1 MSDNPSRAKFSGV
14 FQSLGNI
21 WNRAVDDD
29 VADLAAQISFYFVL
43 SIFPFFL
50 VMATVIGS
58 LPMTKLWPTFVSW
71 IVVYLPSESRDFIF
85 HLISNL
91 GDGTTGA
98 LSFGLL
104 TTVWGASA
112 GFVSL
117 MESLT
122 TVYGS
127 NDTRSYWH
135 KHALAVFFT
144 FLAAL
149 FVLACFGV
157 MTIGRWG
164 ATQFITYS
172 WQTNVPI
179 GIWVVAR
186 WAATL
191 ALMCLGVGAVNYL
204 LPAVKRRWRWMSEGK
219 AFAVITLLLAIAGLN
234 VYVKRFSSYPTV
246 YGTLGGF
253 IVLVLWIYIASLI
266 LLIGAEI
273 DREVEQARNEN
284 QG

>member
-1 MSDNPSRAKFSGV
+1 MSENSSHGKSSDF
-14 FQSLGNI
+14 FHSLGNI
-21 WNRAVDDD
+21 WNQVVADDL
-29 VADLAAQISFYFVL
+29 VDLAAQISFYFVL
-43 SIFPFFL
+43 SLFPFFL
-50 VMATVIGS
+50 VMAAVVGS
-58 LPMTKLWPTFVSW
+58 LPMTKLWPSFVAW

-91 GDGTTGA
+91 GDGTTGV

-104 TTVWGASA
+104 TTVWSASA

-122 TVYGS
+122 TAYGS
-127 NDTRSYWH
+127 VDTRSYWR

-144 FLAAL
+144 FLSAI

-164 ATQFITYS
+164 ATQFQAFS
-172 WQTNVPI
+172 WEAQIPNV
-179 GIWVVAR
+179 IWNIAR
-186 WAATL
+186 WTATL
-191 ALMCLGVGAVNYL
+191 ALMCLGVGAVNYM
-204 LPAVKRRWRWMSEGK
+204 LPAVKRPWRWMSDGT
-219 AFAVITLLLAIAGLN
+219 AFAVVSLVLAIAGLN
-234 VYVKRFSSYPTV
+234 IYVRRFSSYPTV

-266 LLIGAEI
+266 LLVGAEI
-273 DREVEQARNEN
+273 DREIELARQEI
-284 QG
+284 QS

>member
-1 MSDNPSRAKFSGV
+1 MA
-14 FQSLGNI
+14 
-21 WNRAVDDD
+21 DDC
-29 VADLAAQISFYFVL
+29 VDLAAQISFYFVL

-50 VMATVIGS
+50 VLAAVVGS
-58 LPMTKLWPTFVSW
+58 LPMTKLWPSFVSW
-71 IVVYLPSESRDFIF
+71 IVVYLPGESRDFVF

-91 GDGTTGA
+91 GDGTTGV

-104 TTVWGASA
+104 TTVWSASA

-122 TVYGS
+122 AVYGAT
-127 NDTRSYWH
+127 DTRSYWH

-144 FLAAL
+144 FLSAI

-164 ATQFITYS
+164 ATQFLAFS
-172 WQTNVPI
+172 WETQIPHL
-179 GIWVVAR
+179 IWDVAR

-191 ALMCLGVGAVNYL
+191 ALMCLGVGAVNYM
-204 LPAVKRRWRWMSEGK
+204 LPAVKRPWRWMSDGT
-219 AFAVITLLLAIAGLN
+219 AFAVITLVLAIAGLN
-234 VYVKRFSSYPTV
+234 IYVKRFSSYPTV

-253 IVLVLWIYIASLI
+253 MVLVLWIYIASLI
-266 LLIGAEI
+266 LLVGAEI
-273 DREVEQARNEN
+273 DREIEATKSDIQR
-284 QG
+284 